1 MTLRLYLFYD
11 RAMLKKISLVV
22 AALLV
27 LFCFFYFDIYQSLT
41 LENIQSRQNEFQ
53 QFYQQKP
60 VLTLL
65 VFFAIYISV
74 TGFSLPGA
82 AVLTLLAGSLFGLL
96 VGTLLVSFA
105 STLGATLALIFSRYL
120 LRDTIEQKF
129 SSFVQMIQKG
139 TEKNGDSYLFTLRL
153 IPAVPFFV
161 INLVFGLTKMPV
173 WKFYLVSQV
182 GMLPGTLAYVNAGTQ
197 LGQIKSLGGI
207 LSVPVLVSLAVLAL
221 LPFVLKGLM
230 IYFKN
235 KKIYKRFRKPSSF
248 DYNMVVIGAGAAG
261 LVTSYIA
268 AAAKAKVALIEKH
281 KMGGDCLNTGCV
293 PSKTLIRTAKFL
305 SDAKRSSSLGI
316 AKADVQFNFS
326 DVMARVQRVIA
337 TIEPHDSVERYTNL
351 GVDCVQG
358 EAKILSPWEIE
369 VGGKVLTT
377 KNIVVATGAGPF
389 VPPLPGIYEMAPLT
403 SDNLWAMKELPRRLL
418 VLGGGA
424 IGLELTQAFS
434 RLGSQVTLVE
444 RSPRLLPRE
453 DVEVSEWIQKK
464 LVAEGVTV
472 HINTQSESFVLN
484 NGEKTAICK
493 NAAGSVQIP
502 FDQVIVAIGRKANVK
517 GFGLETLGVELSPN
531 GAIQVNDQLQTN
543 IPNIFACGDVT
554 GRFQFTHTAAQ
565 QAWFSSMNALL
576 RPFYSFKND
585 ESLIPWCI
593 YTDPE
598 IARVGLN
605 EADAKQKNIP
615 YESTFYNIDHLDRAL
630 AEESAY
636 GFVKILTAQG
646 SDRILGVTIV
656 GPSAGE
662 SLAEFVLAM
671 KYKLGLN
678 HILKTIHT
686 YPTLSEANKMAAG
699 QWRKSKISP
708 RLLKIS
714 ESFNNWQRS

>member
-1 MTLRLYLFYD
+1 MIILLI
-11 RAMLKKISLVV
+11 APIMKK
-22 AALLV
+22 
-27 LFCFFYFDIYQSLT
+27 Y
-41 LENIQSRQNEFQ
+41 
-53 QFYQQKP
+53 
-60 VLTLL
+60 
-65 VFFAIYISV
+65 
-74 TGFSLPGA
+74 
-82 AVLTLLAGSLFGLL
+82 
-96 VGTLLVSFA
+96 
-105 STLGATLALIFSRYL
+105 STA
-120 LRDTIEQKF
+120 
-129 SSFVQMIQKG
+129 
-139 TEKNGDSYLFTLRL
+139 DSQ
-153 IPAVPFFV
+153 I
-161 INLVFGLTKMPV
+161 
-173 WKFYLVSQV
+173 

-197 LGQIKSLGGI
+197 LSQIKSLGGI
-207 LSVPVLVSLAVLAL
+207 LSVNVIFSLVLLAL
-221 LPFVLKGLM
+221 LPLLLRGILTFLK
-230 IYFKN
+230 N
-235 KKIYKRFRKPSSF
+235 RKIYKRFRKPASF

-293 PSKTLIRTAKFL
+293 PSKTLIRTSKFL
-305 SDAKRSSSLGI
+305 ADAKRSRDLGI
-316 AKADVQFNFS
+316 AKADVQFQFS

-337 TIEPHDSVERYTNL
+337 TIEPHDSIERYTSL

-369 VGGKVLTT
+369 VAGKVLTT

-389 VPPLPGIYEMAPLT
+389 VPPLPGLHEMSPLT
-403 SDNLWAMKELPRRLL
+403 SDNLWAMTELPRRLL

-444 RSPRLLPRE
+444 RAPRLLPRE
-453 DVEVSEWIQKK
+453 DAEVSEWIHKK
-464 LVAEGVTV
+464 LGSEGV
-472 HINTQSESFVLN
+472 HLYIDTQVENFILS
-484 NGEKTAICK
+484 NGEKTALCK
-493 NAAGSVQIP
+493 NATGNVQIP

-517 GFGLETLGVELSPN
+517 GFGLETLGIELTQS
-531 GAIQVNDQLQTN
+531 GAVQVNDQLQTN

-565 QAWFSSMNALL
+565 QAWFTSMNALL

-598 IARVGLN
+598 IARVGIN

-636 GFVKILTAQG
+636 GFVKIITAKG
-646 SDRILGVTIV
+646 SDRILGATIV

-714 ESFNNWQRS
+714 ESFNQWQRS

>member
-1 MTLRLYLFYD
+1 MI
-11 RAMLKKISLVV
+11 KKLSLVFV
-22 AALLV
+22 ALLV
-27 LFCFFYFDIYQSLT
+27 VFCFFYFNLHQSLN
-41 LENIQSRQNEFQ
+41 LENIQARQNDFK
-53 QFYQQKP
+53 QFYEQKP
-60 VLTLL
+60 LLTLL
-65 VFFAIYISV
+65 SFFALYVVV

-82 AVLTLLAGSLFGLL
+82 AVLTLLAGSLFGLFT
-96 VGTLLVSFA
+96 GTLLVSFA
-105 STLGATLALIFSRYL
+105 SSLGATCALIGSRYV
-120 LRDTIEQKF
+120 LRETIEQKF
-129 SSFVQMIQKG
+129 SSFLQTIQKG
-139 TEKNGDSYLFTLRL
+139 TEKNGDSYLLTMRL

-161 INLVFGLTKMPV
+161 INLVFGLTKMPA
-173 WKFYLVSQV
+173 WKFYVISQI

-197 LGQIKSLGGI
+197 LSQIQSLGGI
-207 LSVPVLVSLAVLAL
+207 LSFPVVASLVLLAL
-221 LPFVLKGLM
+221 LPFLLKSVTHFL
-230 IYFKN
+230 KN
-235 KKIYKRFRKPSSF
+235 KKIYKRFRKPASY
-248 DYNMVVIGAGAAG
+248 DYNLVVIGAGAAG

-305 SDAKRSSSLGI
+305 SDAKRSRSLGI
-316 AKADVQFNFS
+316 EKADVQFQFS

-337 TIEPHDSVERYTNL
+337 TIEPHDSIERYTSL

-358 EAKILSPWEIE
+358 EAKILTPWEIE
-369 VGGKVLTT
+369 VGGKILTT
-377 KNIVVATGAGPF
+377 KNIVVATGAGPLL
-389 VPPLPGIYEMAPLT
+389 PPLPGLYEMTPLT
-403 SDNLWAMKELPRRLL
+403 SDTLWALKDLPRRLL

-444 RSPRLLPRE
+444 RAPRLLPRE
-453 DVEVSEWIQKK
+453 DAQVSEWILKK
-464 LVAEGVTV
+464 LSAEGISVYT
-472 HINTQSESFVLN
+472 NTQAESFSLN
-484 NGEKTAICK
+484 NGEKTAHCK
-493 NAAGSVQIP
+493 NETGTLQIP
-502 FDQVIVAIGRKANVK
+502 FDQVIVALGRKANVK
-517 GFGLETLGVELSPN
+517 GFGLESLGIELSQN

-576 RPFYSFKND
+576 RPFYSFRND

-605 EADAKQKNIP
+605 ENDAQQKNIP

-636 GFVKILTAQG
+636 GFVKILTAKG

-671 KYKLGLN
+671 KYNLGLN

-708 RLLKIS
+708 KLLKIS
-714 ESFNNWQRS
+714 ESFNQWQRS